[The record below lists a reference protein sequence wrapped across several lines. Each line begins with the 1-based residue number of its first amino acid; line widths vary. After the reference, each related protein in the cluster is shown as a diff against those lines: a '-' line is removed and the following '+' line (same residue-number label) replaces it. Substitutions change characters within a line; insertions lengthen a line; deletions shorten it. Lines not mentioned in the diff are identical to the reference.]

1 MTLSRIDYASVHAA
15 AGSPG
20 FYQGQAVATPAGTR
34 NLKGLGAATIVAGL
48 LALAVFASALVV
60 VYAKH
65 ENRRLFV
72 ELQGLQTTRD
82 EMNVEWGQLQ
92 LEQSTLA
99 THARI
104 DAAARTQLEMIAPAP
119 DTVVIVR
126 P

>member
-1 MTLSRIDYASVHAA
+1 MSPSRIDYAGDHSGGS
-15 AGSPG
+15 AGL
-20 FYQGQAVATPAGTR
+20 YQGQAVVAPTR
-34 NLKGLGAATIVAGL
+34 KPQSLGATIATGL
-48 LALAVFASALVV
+48 LALAVFASALAV

-104 DAAARTQLEMIAPAP
+104 DAAARTQLDMIAPAP

>member
-1 MTLSRIDYASVHAA
+1 MSPSRIDYASDQSAG
-15 AGSPG
+15 GSPG
-20 FYQGQAVATPAGTR
+20 FYQGQAVTTSIGVRKP
-34 NLKGLGAATIVAGL
+34 KGLGATIVTGL
-48 LALAVFASALVV
+48 LALAVFASALAV

-72 ELQGLQTTRD
+72 ELQGLQTARD

-104 DAAARTQLEMIAPAP
+104 DAAARTQLDMIAPAP